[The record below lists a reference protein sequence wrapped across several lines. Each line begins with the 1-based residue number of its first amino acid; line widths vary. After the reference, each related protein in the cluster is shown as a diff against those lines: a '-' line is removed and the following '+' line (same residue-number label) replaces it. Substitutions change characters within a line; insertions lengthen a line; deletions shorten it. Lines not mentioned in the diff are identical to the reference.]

1 MYMTT
6 VAMPVFRSRIAPV
19 LDSCLRVL
27 VIQMQH
33 DGQTEKSEL
42 HLNGL
47 SPVERV
53 NALTRAG
60 VTTLICG
67 GISEG
72 LHTLL
77 ESLDVCVVCGIV
89 GQVDEVLAA
98 FMSNRLGEPKFY
110 MPGRRGKYGKSSYR
124 HEGLPNRTADGD
136 LYFQP
141 ERRKK
146 CLISY

>member
-1 MYMTT
+1 MTK

-27 VIQMQH
+27 VIDMHH

-53 NALTRAG
+53 SVLKRTG

-67 GISEG
+67 GISQAMQTMLEG
-72 LHTLL
+72 ARIR
-77 ESLDVCVVCGIV
+77 VVTGV
-89 GQVDEVLAA
+89 AGPVEEVLSA
-98 FMSNRLGEPKFY
+98 FMADQLDDPQFY
-110 MPGRRGKYGKSSYR
+110 MPGRRGKYGTPR
-124 HEGLPNRTADGD
+124 DGH
-136 LYFQP
+136 Q
-141 ERRKK
+141 
-146 CLISY
+146 